1 MQPNNMP
8 DTVQTPLPEDEIS
21 LKDIL
26 AEIKLWIAL
35 AKKNFFWLLIMGAL
49 GGGAGFAYAWF
60 TKPQYSAQLTFVIK
74 RNDISS
80 ASASLSGLSSLLGM
94 GGNSAGSSLDRVI
107 ELAGT
112 ENIVGNALLQQAEV
126 DGKSDLLINQYIRL
140 AELKESWKED
150 TLLNTLN
157 FPATVNYHT
166 LSYAQRKAF
175 KQVVSEIVGS
185 AENENSGILTKE
197 FDKNSAIIK
206 LAVKYPNQDFS
217 IALTRAVY
225 TQLLNFYTNEA
236 IASTSS
242 NVAILKNKVD
252 SIRNALYATQK
263 SAAQKSDQALGLIL
277 QEDRVDQKSLA
288 VKENMLTLM
297 YGEAQ
302 KNLEALSFMQ
312 FTTRPIFTIIDEPYA
327 PIKPVVKSKLL
338 YSVLGFCVLLLTVL
352 IVKRMSIYIK
362 NIASN
367 DNEK

>member
-1 MQPNNMP
+1 MATNHTTPVP
-8 DTVQTPLPEDEIS
+8 DDEIS

-26 AEIKLWIAL
+26 AEIKLWVKL
-35 AKKNFFWLLIMGAL
+35 AQNNLFTLVLLGVLGGAL
-49 GGGAGFAYAWF
+49 GFAYAWF
-60 TKPQYSAQLTFVIK
+60 SKPQYSAKLTFVIK
-74 RNDISS
+74 RNDIGS

-94 GGNSAGSSLDRVI
+94 GSNSAGNSLDRVI

-112 ENIVGNALLQQAEV
+112 ENIVGNALLQPAEV

-140 AELKESWKED
+140 AELKEAWKED
-150 TLLNTLN
+150 TLLSKVS
-157 FPATVNYHT
+157 FPARVTYQS

-185 AENENSGILTKE
+185 AENGTSGILTKE

-206 LAVKYPNQDFS
+206 LAVKYSNQDFA
-217 IALTRAVY
+217 IALTRGVY
-225 TQLLNFYTNEA
+225 TQLLNFYTREA

-302 KNLEALSFMQ
+302 KNLETLSFMQ
-312 FTTRPIFTIIDEPYA
+312 YTTRPIFTIIDEPFA
-327 PIKPVVKSKLL
+327 PIKPGVKNKLL
-338 YSVLGFCVLLLTVL
+338 FLLLGLFVA
-352 IVKRMSIYIK
+352 
-362 NIASN
+362 IASCLSFLRL
-367 DNEK
+367 KHWLTKIAA